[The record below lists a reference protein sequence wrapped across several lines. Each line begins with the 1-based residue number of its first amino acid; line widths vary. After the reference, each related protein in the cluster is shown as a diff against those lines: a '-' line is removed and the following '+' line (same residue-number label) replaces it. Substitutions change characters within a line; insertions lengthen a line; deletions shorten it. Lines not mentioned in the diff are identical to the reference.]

1 VTDEAHSIGDIGA
14 GHVLGRYEL
23 LVPIAQG
30 GMAVVWAARM
40 KGMRRFQK
48 IVAIKSL
55 LPMLS
60 MDPTFERMF
69 MSEAELASKIRHPNC
84 CEILDL
90 GEQDDSL
97 YIVME
102 WINGDP
108 LFVLRRE
115 AKKHHGGVPV
125 PIAAR
130 IASAVAAGLH
140 AAHELKG
147 DDGQPLGLVHR
158 DVSPQN
164 IMVTPHGEVKI
175 LDFGVAK
182 ATQAADAEHTRAG
195 QIKGKVPF
203 MAPEQALGRPVDRRT
218 DVFSLGIVLFQL
230 VTSKH
235 PFKQKEDLETLR
247 RICDKSPV
255 NPPSSIVDHCPRD
268 LELVICKALEKNP
281 EDRFQTM
288 DEFRRAL
295 DAALTEMTGLG
306 LTEDDVG
313 VFASKV
319 LKERSEKRQK
329 AINEAMR
336 IADERAAGRDPGS
349 AREAMPSMPG
359 AGLNKSGGGGDRDPS
374 GSLSA
379 SDLSGSVSAVTG
391 ATGVEQSGRR
401 EVTQRMGTPVPN
413 EASDFTPTV
422 TPPKGYPLPGPNLP
436 GPNLPGPNLPGPNLP
451 GPNLPGPNLPG
462 PGVMPAIEAPPGSQ
476 PGPVFGPPPAPI
488 QPPGGFPAP
497 SAATVT
503 PIGAPLAAPPLAA
516 PPISAPISAP
526 VAPLA
531 APISA
536 PLVAP
541 IAPIGGVAEQHP
553 LMLLEPVDVPK
564 NDNRAAIV
572 AVVVMVILVAVG
584 IGFVVAS
591 GPDETNA
598 PTLLPAGQ

>member
-1 VTDEAHSIGDIGA
+1 VTDEAHNLGDIGA

-182 ATQAADAEHTRAG
+182 ATQAADTEHTRAG

-230 VTSKH
+230 VTGKH

-247 RICDKSPV
+247 RICDKTPV
-255 NPPSSIVDHCPRD
+255 NPPSSVVDHCPHNV
-268 LELVICKALEKNP
+268 EQVICKALEKNP
-281 EDRFQTM
+281 EERFQTM
-288 DEFRRAL
+288 DDFRRAL
-295 DAALTEMTGLG
+295 DESLTEMTGLG
-306 LTEDDVG
+306 LTDDDVG
-313 VFASKV
+313 LFASKV
-319 LKERSEKRQK
+319 LKDRSEKRQK

-359 AGLNKSGGGGDRDPS
+359 SRGTNKGDKDLS
-374 GSLSA
+374 GSLST
-379 SDLSGSVSAVTG
+379 SDLSGAVTG

-401 EVTQRMGTPVPN
+401 EITQRMGTPLPR
-413 EASDFTPTV
+413 EAADFTPTV
-422 TPPKGYPLPGPNLP
+422 TPPKGYPLPTPNGVGVEASAALRPAAPLDIMTPP
-436 GPNLPGPNLPGPNLP
+436 GAA
-451 GPNLPGPNLPG
+451 
-462 PGVMPAIEAPPGSQ
+462 PAIEPPAIEPPPDSQ
-476 PGPVFGPPPAPI
+476 PAPVFGPPPAPI
-488 QPPGGFPAP
+488 QPPGGLAAFPVP
-497 SAATVT
+497 SA
-503 PIGAPLAAPPLAA
+503 PM
-516 PPISAPISAP
+516 S
-526 VAPLA
+526 
-531 APISA
+531 
-536 PLVAP
+536 AP
-541 IAPIGGVAEQHP
+541 IAPPLGVPAGVDPHP
-553 LMLLEPVDVPK
+553 LMALEPVEVPK
-564 NDNRAAIV
+564 SDNRAAIV
-572 AVVVMVILVAVG
+572 AVVIMVLLVAAG
-584 IGFVVAS
+584 IGIVVAS
-591 GPDETNA
+591 SPDETNT
-598 PTLLPAGQ
+598 PTLLPGGQ

>member
-1 VTDEAHSIGDIGA
+1 MTDGAHSLGDIGA
-14 GHVLGRYEL
+14 GNTLGRYEL
-23 LVPIAQG
+23 LVPIAEG

-60 MDPTFERMF
+60 ADPTFERMF
-69 MSEAELASKIRHPNC
+69 MSEAELASRIRHPNC

-97 YIVME
+97 FIVME

-115 AKKHHGGVPV
+115 AKKHHGGIPV
-125 PIAAR
+125 AISAR
-130 IASAVAAGLH
+130 IASAVASGLH

-230 VTSKH
+230 VTGKH

-255 NPPSSIVDHCPRD
+255 NPPSSMVDHCPHD
-268 LELVICKALEKNP
+268 LEQVICKALEKDP
-281 EDRFQTM
+281 EQRYQTM

-295 DAALTEMTGLG
+295 DESLTEMTGLG
-306 LTEDDVG
+306 LTDDDVG

-319 LKERSEKRQK
+319 LSERSEKRQK
-329 AINEAMR
+329 AVQEAMR

-349 AREAMPSMPG
+349 VREAMPSMPG
-359 AGLNKSGGGGDRDPS
+359 GGRHKTDRDAS
-374 GSLSA
+374 GSLSG
-379 SDLSGSVSAVTG
+379 SDLSGAISAVTG
-391 ATGVEQSGRR
+391 ATGVEQSGKR
-401 EVTQRMGTPVPN
+401 EVTERIGTPVPH
-413 EASDFTPTV
+413 EPIAADFTPTV
-422 TPPKGYPLPGPNLP
+422 TPPKGYPLPNPE
-436 GPNLPGPNLPGPNLP
+436 
-451 GPNLPGPNLPG
+451 
-462 PGVMPAIEAPPGSQ
+462 PAGLAAPPPVDMAWDAPTLIQAPGSQ
-476 PGPVFGPPPAPI
+476 PANPPTDLDGPTIMDPVPSPLQGFPEPGFPVPDAAAGPPPI
-488 QPPGGFPAP
+488 QPPGGIADPP
-497 SAATVT
+497 SVGEQ
-503 PIGAPLAAPPLAA
+503 PITGILDSQKLMALD
-516 PPISAPISAP
+516 P
-526 VAPLA
+526 V
-531 APISA
+531 
-536 PLVAP
+536 
-541 IAPIGGVAEQHP
+541 E
-553 LMLLEPVDVPK
+553 VPK
-564 NDNRAAIV
+564 SDNRAAIV
-572 AVVVMVILVAVG
+572 AVVIMVILVAVG
-584 IGFVVAS
+584 IGVVVAS
-591 GPDETNA
+591 SPDETNT
-598 PTLLPAGQ
+598 PTLLPGNNP